1 MMEAHLDFL
10 RVIEV
15 YQARRLKSGPHNL
28 KVDILL
34 CDETAEKYLHM
45 TSIEEEKRA
54 FKALVE
60 MKPKLCV
67 DRRDTELSQIDT
79 FMKVAPPTNTRLG
92 GKKDLQ
98 AEAEKELKLWNEKAK
113 QSIIIVDQRE
123 FSSTTPMQL
132 HDKGFWIVPM
142 QLNVGDYILTD
153 EICVERKCVST
164 GDLFDSFKTGRLLQ
178 QVKNM

>member
-1 MMEAHLDFL
+1 M
-10 RVIEV
+10 
-15 YQARRLKSGPHNL
+15 
-28 KVDILL
+28 
-34 CDETAEKYLHM
+34 
-45 TSIEEEKRA
+45 
-54 FKALVE
+54 
-60 MKPKLCV
+60 
-67 DRRDTELSQIDT
+67 
-79 FMKVAPPTNTRLG
+79 
-92 GKKDLQ
+92 
-98 AEAEKELKLWNEKAK
+98 
-113 QSIIIVDQRE
+113 DQRE